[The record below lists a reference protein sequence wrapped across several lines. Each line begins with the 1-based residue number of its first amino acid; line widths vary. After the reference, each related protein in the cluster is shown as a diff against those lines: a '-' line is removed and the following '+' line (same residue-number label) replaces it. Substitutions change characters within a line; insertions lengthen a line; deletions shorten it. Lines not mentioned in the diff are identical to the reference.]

1 MKGNARDYQ
10 TAVVY
15 DEAEVRRRMSQ
26 VYTLLLEL
34 ARERRLR
41 NQQAAEGQ
49 HDPTNGSGL
58 L

>member
-1 MKGNARDYQ
+1 MKGNARHYQ

-15 DEAEVRRRMSQ
+15 DEAEVRRRMGQ

-41 NQQAAEGQ
+41 NQQTASAQ
-49 HDPTNGSGL
+49 ADPAGSNGL
-58 L
+58 V